1 MPGEEELPRD
11 VRSLCEYLV
20 RRLVDDPGA
29 VRVEEAAEDGQVV
42 LRVFVADEDRGKV
55 IGRQGRVVRAL
66 RTVTRAG
73 GVRTGQRV
81 NVEIEA

>member
-1 MPGEEELPRD
+1 MAASELPQD
-11 VRSLCEYLV
+11 VRGLCEYLV
-20 RRLVDDPGA
+20 RRLVDEPDA
-29 VRVEEAAEDGQVV
+29 VRVDEAIEDGQLV
-42 LRVFVADEDRGKV
+42 LRVHVAEPDRGKV

-73 GVRTGQRV
+73 GIRTGQRV